1 MENLTDSEKNKIVE
15 DILINVDNLNI
26 ILQTPNYVRKY
37 GDIDYEVSIS
47 DNDSLKRHLITNRER
62 FRKILLVEWV
72 NEYFTTNQ
80 IQDITN
86 TLSLVRQ
93 KISQLFTN

>member
-1 MENLTDSEKNKIVE
+1 MENLTDNEKNKIVE
-15 DILINVDNLNI
+15 DILTNIDNVNI

-37 GDIDYEVSIS
+37 GEIDYEMYNF
-47 DNDSLKRHLITNRER
+47 DNDSLKRQLITHRER

-80 IQDITN
+80 IQDINN

-93 KISQLFTN
+93 KIGQLFTN